1 LTENNSTTITPA
13 SEQGASQVPRTISVS
28 TADRQFSTVLGY
40 IASGETIVITRHG
53 EPIAQ
58 LVPYKRPA
66 ADETRLAAWNRL
78 LKTLEEGVHSG
89 GATFERESLYER

>member
-1 LTENNSTTITPA
+1 M
-13 SEQGASQVPRTISVS
+13 PRIISVS
-28 TADRQFSTVLGY
+28 NAGRRFSTILGY
-40 IASGETIVITRHG
+40 AASGETIVVTRHG

-58 LVPYKRPA
+58 LIPYKRPA

>member
-1 LTENNSTTITPA
+1 M
-13 SEQGASQVPRTISVS
+13 PRTVSVS
-28 TADRQFSTVLGY
+28 DAGRNFSTILGY
-40 IASGETIVITRHG
+40 AASGETIVITRHD

-78 LKTLEEGVHSG
+78 LNTLEEGVHSG

>member
-1 LTENNSTTITPA
+1 
-13 SEQGASQVPRTISVS
+13 VPRTVSVS
-28 TADRQFSTVLGY
+28 DAGRHFSTILGY
-40 IASGETIVITRHG
+40 AASGETIVITRHG

-66 ADETRLAAWNRL
+66 ANETRLAAWNRL

-89 GATFERESLYER
+89 GATFERGSLYER